1 MSNRSSFLVSFS
13 IRFFDGDVVDIIVGA
28 ERNNFQIGCDVVYN
42 ASSDAV
48 NVKVIGIHECH
59 TA

>member
-13 IRFFDGDVVDIIVGA
+13 IRFFDGDAVDIVVGA
-28 ERNNFQIGCDVVYN
+28 EWNDFQIGRDVVYD
-42 ASSDAV
+42 ASSDTV
-48 NVKVIGIHECH
+48 NVKVVGIHECH